1 MSVAAPS
8 RSGTALVTGAARRI
22 GAAIARAL
30 HRRGLDVA
38 VHYRTSRDD
47 AQALARSL
55 DRERPGTAAA
65 FGCDLLDSGAPEGL
79 VSDVVARFGALDVL
93 INNASSFY
101 PTPFGATTEDQWDDL
116 IGTNLKAPYFLT
128 QAAARY
134 LTAGRGSVVNLADI
148 HGCNPVAGYPAYCSA
163 KAGLIMLT
171 RALALELGPE
181 VRRSTPSRP
190 ASRCGPVGDCDVAAP
205 TSGPSDWFHCAGPAP
220 PKRSPDAVTWLAL
233 DAPYTTGEVLAV
245 DGGRGDRRGRALN
258 RGRRMMRPHGRAPP
272 PLRAPCIRARP
283 VRGTSHRHRCSVKSN
298 GFPLAWKLPPPPR
311 LSWIPACAGM
321 TVGVVIPAQAGI
333 HCLCDVA
340 CGPDR
345 LDRTRMRPSG
355 RRRRRLS
362 AGSGGRTRR
371 QLHPR
376 GHFRHPVAGHRG
388 RAAMYHV
395 GVGPEC
401 AVAAVLEPELQRALD
416 GGERESPPTA
426 PRLPRTGACPDF
438 PRPARTTRRR
448 GARGTSRRP
457 G

>member
-181 VRRSTPSRP
+181 VRVNAVAPGI
-190 ASRCGPVGDCDVAAP
+190 ALWPVGDCDVAAHERAERLVP
-205 TSGPSDWFHCAGPAP
+205 LRRPGSAEEVA
-220 PKRSPDAVTWLAL
+220 DAVTWLAL

-245 DGGRGDRRGRALN
+245 DGGRG
-258 RGRRMMRPHGRAPP
+258 
-272 PLRAPCIRARP
+272 I
-283 VRGTSHRHRCSVKSN
+283 
-298 GFPLAWKLPPPPR
+298 
-311 LSWIPACAGM
+311 
-321 TVGVVIPAQAGI
+321 
-333 HCLCDVA
+333 
-340 CGPDR
+340 
-345 LDRTRMRPSG
+345 
-355 RRRRRLS
+355 
-362 AGSGGRTRR
+362 
-371 QLHPR
+371 
-376 GHFRHPVAGHRG
+376 
-388 RAAMYHV
+388 
-395 GVGPEC
+395 
-401 AVAAVLEPELQRALD
+401 AAVEP
-416 GGERESPPTA
+416 
-426 PRLPRTGACPDF
+426 
-438 PRPARTTRRR
+438 
-448 GARGTSRRP
+448 
-457 G
+457 